1 MSGLEGISVKVESP
15 GCREPESWGNAVP
28 ILHEIRHAL
37 ARLLEQGEATI
48 IDLRSI
54 PMGPGDERRLFDALG
69 EGELRAELDALGRST
84 IRESRYP
91 AVWIV
96 EHFNGND
103 EVVGRFVEIT
113 WIPSILQAQAEDVRA
128 GLDSLAESLAADAGK

>member
-1 MSGLEGISVKVESP
+1 MNRLEGIGVKVESS

-37 ARLLEQGEATI
+37 ARLLELGEATA

-69 EGELRAELDALGRST
+69 EGELRAELDALGKST
-84 IRESRYP
+84 IREARYP
-91 AVWIV
+91 GVWIV
-96 EHFNGND
+96 EHLNGSG
-103 EVVGRFVEIT
+103 EVVGRFVEVT
-113 WIPSILQAQAEDVRA
+113 WIPAILQAQPEDVRA
-128 GLDSLAESLAADAGK
+128 GLDTLTESLAANAGN